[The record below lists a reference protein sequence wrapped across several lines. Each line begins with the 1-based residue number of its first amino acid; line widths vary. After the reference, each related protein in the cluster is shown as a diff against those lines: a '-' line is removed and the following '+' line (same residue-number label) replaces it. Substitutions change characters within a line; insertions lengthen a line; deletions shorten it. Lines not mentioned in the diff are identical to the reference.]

1 MPDAS
6 GDRSKYFPGIEKK
19 HGGPISLWIDRLHEL
34 GDAKY
39 PDQIKFLRENHGF
52 SQTHANAL
60 VMHVRGSLTSKK
72 FASPDEF
79 LSALDPEVKKTVQS
93 IFAAITKKNA
103 DLELVIAWN
112 QPMLRLGS
120 GYVFGL
126 SVAKNHISLSPFSS
140 DILLLFA
147 RQLKEYEVKKN
158 TFQVPLNWKVD
169 VSLLQSMA
177 KARIAELE

>member
-6 GDRSKYFPGIEKK
+6 GDRSKYFPAIEKK
-19 HGGPISLWIDRLHEL
+19 HGGPISLWIERLQDL
-34 GDAKY
+34 GNAKY
-39 PDQIKFLRENHGF
+39 PDQIAFLRENHGF

-60 VMHVRGSLTSKK
+60 VMHVRGSLTSKR
-72 FASPDEF
+72 FATPDEF
-79 LSALDPEVKKTVQS
+79 LKILDPAVKKTAQS
-93 IFAAITKKNA
+93 IFSAITKKYP

-140 DILLLFA
+140 DVLLSFA
-147 RQLKEYEVKKN
+147 HQLKEYEVKKN

-177 KARIAELE
+177 KARIVEME

>member
-1 MPDAS
+1 MPDVS
-6 GDRSKYFPGIEKK
+6 GDRSKYFPAIEKK
-19 HGGPISLWIDRLHEL
+19 HGGPISLWIERLQDL

-39 PDQIKFLRENHGF
+39 PDQIAFLRENHGF

-60 VMHVRGSLTSKK
+60 VMHVRGSLTSKR
-72 FASPDEF
+72 FATPDEF
-79 LSALDPEVKKTVQS
+79 LKTLDPAVKKTAKS
-93 IFAAITKKNA
+93 IFSAITNKYP

-140 DILLLFA
+140 DVLLSFA
-147 RQLKEYEVKKN
+147 HQLKEYEVKKN

-177 KARIAELE
+177 KARIAEME